1 MYVKYK
7 YVCIVQVQTRMYIH
21 IGRLLAGLV
30 VSESSAL
37 ADRRAG
43 GGGGGGNDAAS
54 SIVSEGDAGV
64 GAGGGGAGG
73 REVEGGGV
81 VVVGRAEGGDIWD
94 IPLQIERLAALLSA
108 GVCVCLFMSIFIWM
122 DKIRRECTSAHRE
135 SDLDHTYTGY
145 VCVRVRV

>member
-1 MYVKYK
+1 MYL
-7 YVCIVQVQTRMYIH
+7 H

-54 SIVSEGDAGV
+54 FIVSEGDAGV